1 MYNTV
6 KIFFKHRLLQQK
18 LAKQNLI
25 IDFSLKERDK
35 KHVLIV
41 DDKVPEFDKD
51 SGSRR
56 LTEIIKILIKNGY
69 KVSLLANVKEYK
81 FNTAYV
87 GYFRDL
93 GVNVYQP
100 AISPNGKLV
109 TKKMFLQ
116 TIVNDLS
123 YVWLH
128 RPGIFTKYHT
138 LIKAINPNVP
148 VVFDMVDFHYLRMKR
163 EAELTNDPA
172 KFKIAREHLNEELNN
187 CILADKVIV
196 ISEMD
201 KEALLEFYDKKD
213 KMVVIGN
220 IHDHISKDVDF
231 KTFKER
237 KDLLFIGGFAHAPN
251 EDAVLFLH
259 DSVMPLV
266 WEKHPDIK
274 VNIVGSNPTHAVLNL
289 NSEKFKI
296 VGYVEDASVY
306 FNSSRL
312 FVALLRYGAGIKGK
326 IGQSLEY
333 SLPLVTTAVGAEG
346 FDFYD
351 FSDEMVAETPAA
363 LADRIV
369 YLYENELLW
378 NAISDAA
385 AGFIAPYS
393 LNTVEKQ
400 VLYMLHSV

>member
-6 KIFFKHRLLQQK
+6 KIFFKHHLLKQK
-18 LAKQNLI
+18 LKKQNVV
-25 IDFSLKERDK
+25 IDFSLKEKDK

-81 FNTAYV
+81 FNTTNV
-87 GYFRDL
+87 SFFRKL

-100 AISPNGKLV
+100 AVSPNGKLV
-109 TKKMFLQ
+109 TRERFLK
-116 TIVNDLS
+116 TIVGDLS

-128 RPGIFTKYHT
+128 RPGIFTKYYP
-138 LIKAINPNVP
+138 LVKAINPNVP

-172 KFKIAREHLNEELNN
+172 KHKIAQEHLKEEMEN
-187 CILADKVIV
+187 CKRADKIIV
-196 ISEMD
+196 ISDMD
-201 KEALLEFYDKKD
+201 KDALLEFYNEEA
-213 KMVVIGN
+213 KMEVIGN
-220 IHDHISKDVDF
+220 IHDHINRPADF
-231 KTFKER
+231 KTFSER
-237 KDLLFIGGFAHAPN
+237 DGLLFIGGFAHAPN
-251 EDAVLFLH
+251 EDAVLYLH
-259 DSVMPLV
+259 DKVMPLV
-266 WEKHPDIK
+266 WEKHPGMK
-274 VNIVGSNPTHAVLNL
+274 VNIVGSNPTKAVLDL
-289 NSEKFKI
+289 NSAQFAI

-306 FNSSRL
+306 FTKAKV

-346 FDFYD
+346 FDF
-351 FSDEMVAETPAA
+351 SDYRGNMVAETPEE
-363 LADRIV
+363 LANLILK
-369 YLYENELLW
+369 LYNDETLW
-378 NAISDAA
+378 NEISHASAD
-385 AGFIAPYS
+385 FIAPYS
-393 LNTVEKQ
+393 LKNVEQ
-400 VLYMLHSV
+400 AVIRLLHGL